1 MSFEET
7 IKKWVHLDNQ
17 VRTLTDQTKQIR
29 DEKNE
34 VEETILEYV
43 ETKQLKNATI
53 NISDGKLRFVSTK
66 QTAPLTL
73 KYIEGCLGKCITN
86 TAHVEQIM
94 KVIRESREVKIT
106 EDIKRYHK

>member
-1 MSFEET
+1 MSFEEK
-7 IKKWVHLDNQ
+7 IKKWVSLDNQ
-17 VRTLTDQTKQIR
+17 ICALAGQTKQIKT
-29 DEKNE
+29 EKNE
-34 VEETILEYV
+34 VEEDILEYV

-53 NISDGKLRFVSTK
+53 NISDGKLRFVTTK

-73 KYIEGCLGKCITN
+73 KYVEGCLGKCINN

-94 KVIRESREVKIT
+94 KVIRESREVKTI